1 MSSQLIIN
9 SALASLIA
17 LGAAS
22 GSTFA
27 QDKDAHKEP
36 CYGVAKTG
44 QNDYMSGTHSCAG
57 QSKIDY
63 GPNDWKLVPKGTCE
77 KMGGK
82 LSAMMKK

>member
-1 MSSQLIIN
+1 MDRQLIIN

-27 QDKDAHKEP
+27 QDKGANTEQ
-36 CYGVAKTG
+36 CYGVAKAG
-44 QNDYMSGTHSCAG
+44 QNDCMSGAHSCAG
-57 QSKIDY
+57 QSKTDNS
-63 GPNDWKLVPKGTCE
+63 PNDWKLVPKGTCE

-82 LSAMMKK
+82 LSAKMNK